1 MSLVSTG
8 SSLVEVYG
16 PICQTNLVILGH
28 ELSILL
34 FGHFINATAWAGM
47 SLHLLL
53 IRSPWLASLKR
64 VKRLP

>member
-53 IRSPWLASLKR
+53 IRSP
-64 VKRLP
+64 